1 MKFAHIAAST
11 FLALAAA
18 ASPAQTR
25 PAATPLT
32 RAEQLD
38 IMADFFVPRP
48 VIVPVSRELCDTAF
62 RSQLATDPGMPEIE
76 KTLPGIVDRMV
87 KASSAHCDSEM
98 IKIVNARQDQV
109 RAYMTAQLTPADL
122 ARLARLLGPS
132 AQEVRAFKVE
142 VHPGDTM
149 QQIAARIPTST
160 PQEQRLRT
168 AQVAFARTP
177 GGVALLNKIHAYELS
192 MKPLLKLDQAAI
204 RDIATQA
211 FKLAHREANLYAQEK
226 DLLELYSDAP
236 IPPRPVPLAEIAPAP
251 GADPLPAKL
260 SGSFLYVY
268 SFLDVRQNEY
278 TPKVLDQFDDDL
290 TTRLSASGISSK
302 ILRYTESAK
311 GKDEFFAAK
320 TQVGDDSRSVPVSET
335 IGGNLADERTSKAR
349 FRLIVFP
356 ANFTLSGAWRFY
368 DIRFILMDTA
378 TNKRLLEYTYSGKHL
393 VMMRDSENAQARS
406 RKILDAAFAELKA
419 KGFL

>member
-1 MKFAHIAAST
+1 MKFAHLAAWAL
-11 FLALAAA
+11 LALPA

-25 PAATPLT
+25 PAVAPLT

-48 VIVPVSRELCDTAF
+48 VILPISRELCDTAF
-62 RSQLATDPGMPEIE
+62 RTQLARDPGMPEIE
-76 KTLPGIVDRMV
+76 KALPGIVDRMV
-87 KASSAHCDSEM
+87 KASSAHCDVEM
-98 IKIVNARQDQV
+98 KKIVEARQDQV
-109 RAYMTAQLTPADL
+109 RTYMAAQFNAADL
-122 ARLARLLGPS
+122 ARLARLLAPS
-132 AQEVRAFKVE
+132 VQEARDFRLVVR
-142 VHPGDTM
+142 PGDSM
-149 QQIAARIPTST
+149 QQLVAQVSVT
-160 PQEQRLRT
+160 PQQEQRLRA

-177 GGVALLNKIHAYELS
+177 GGVALINRVHAYELS
-192 MKPLLKLDQAAI
+192 MKPLLNLDQTAI
-204 RDIATQA
+204 RDIANQGY
-211 FKLAHREANLYAQEK
+211 KLAHREANLYAQEK

-236 IPPRPVPLAEIAPAP
+236 IPPRPAALAEIAPPP

-260 SGSFLYVY
+260 SGSFVYVY

-278 TPKVLDQFDDDL
+278 TPKVLGQFDDDL
-290 TTRLSASGISSK
+290 TTRLNAAGISSK

-311 GKDEFFAAK
+311 GKDEFVAAK
-320 TQVGDDSRSVPVSET
+320 TQVGDDSRAVPVAET
-335 IGGNLADERTSKAR
+335 IGGNLADERTTKAR

-378 TNKRLLEYTYSGKHL
+378 TNKRLLEYTYSGQHL

>member
-1 MKFAHIAAST
+1 VCGF
-11 FLALAAA
+11 
-18 ASPAQTR
+18 PQ
-25 PAATPLT
+25 
-32 RAEQLD
+32 
-38 IMADFFVPRP
+38 
-48 VIVPVSRELCDTAF
+48 
-62 RSQLATDPGMPEIE
+62 
-76 KTLPGIVDRMV
+76 
-87 KASSAHCDSEM
+87 
-98 IKIVNARQDQV
+98 
-109 RAYMTAQLTPADL
+109 
-122 ARLARLLGPS
+122 
-132 AQEVRAFKVE
+132 
-142 VHPGDTM
+142 
-149 QQIAARIPTST
+149 
-160 PQEQRLRT
+160 QEQRHRA

-177 GGVALLNKIHAYELS
+177 GGVALINKVHAYELS
-192 MKPLLKLDQAAI
+192 LKPLLNLDQTAI
-204 RDIATQA
+204 RDIANQGY
-211 FKLAHREANLYAQEK
+211 KLAHREANLYAQEK

-236 IPPRPVPLAEIAPAP
+236 IPPRPAALAEIAPLP
-251 GADPLPAKL
+251 GADPLFAKL

-268 SFLDVRQNEY
+268 SFLDVRQNEF

-290 TTRLSASGISSK
+290 TTRLNGAGITSK

-320 TQVGDDSRSVPVSET
+320 TQVGDDSRAVPVSET
-335 IGGNLADERTSKAR
+335 IGGNLADERTTKAR

-378 TNKRLLEYTYSGKHL
+378 TNKRLLEYTYSGQHL

>member
-1 MKFAHIAAST
+1 MKFAHLAAWVL
-11 FLALAAA
+11 LALPA

-25 PAATPLT
+25 PAVAPLT

-48 VIVPVSRELCDTAF
+48 VILPISRELCDTAF
-62 RSQLATDPGMPEIE
+62 RTQLARDPGMPEIE
-76 KTLPGIVDRMV
+76 KALPGIVDRMV
-87 KASSAHCDSEM
+87 KASSAHCDVEM
-98 IKIVNARQDQV
+98 KKIVEARQDQV
-109 RAYMTAQLTPADL
+109 RTYMAAQFNAADL
-122 ARLARLLGPS
+122 ARLARLLAPS
-132 AQEVRAFKVE
+132 VQEARDFRLVVR
-142 VHPGDTM
+142 PGDSM
-149 QQIAARIPTST
+149 QQLVAQVSVT
-160 PQEQRLRT
+160 PQQEQRLRA

-177 GGVALLNKIHAYELS
+177 GGVALINRVHAYELS
-192 MKPLLKLDQAAI
+192 MKPLLNLDQTAI
-204 RDIATQA
+204 RDIANQGY
-211 FKLAHREANLYAQEK
+211 KLAHREANLYAQEK

-236 IPPRPVPLAEIAPAP
+236 IPPRPAALAEIAPPP

-260 SGSFLYVY
+260 SGSFVYVY

-278 TPKVLDQFDDDL
+278 TPKVLGQFDDDL
-290 TTRLSASGISSK
+290 TTRLNAAGISSK

-311 GKDEFFAAK
+311 GKDEFVAAK
-320 TQVGDDSRSVPVSET
+320 TQVGDDSRAVPVAET
-335 IGGNLADERTSKAR
+335 IGGNLADERTTKAR

-368 DIRFILMDTA
+368 EIRFILMDTA
-378 TNKRLLEYTYSGKHL
+378 TNKRLLEYTYSGQHL

>member
-1 MKFAHIAAST
+1 MKFAHLAAWAL
-11 FLALAAA
+11 LALPV

-25 PAATPLT
+25 PAAAPLT

-48 VIVPVSRELCDTAF
+48 VILPISRELCDTAF
-62 RSQLATDPGMPEIE
+62 RTQLARDPGMPEIE
-76 KTLPGIVDRMV
+76 KALPGIVDRMV
-87 KASSAHCDSEM
+87 KASSAHCDVEM
-98 IKIVNARQDQV
+98 KKIVEARQDQV
-109 RAYMTAQLTPADL
+109 RTYMAAQFSPAEL
-122 ARLARLLGPS
+122 ARLARLLAPS
-132 AQEVRAFKVE
+132 VQEASDFKLVVR
-142 VHPGDTM
+142 PGDSM
-149 QQIAARIPTST
+149 QQLVAQVSVT
-160 PQEQRLRT
+160 PQQEQRLRA

-177 GGVALLNKIHAYELS
+177 GGVALINRVHAYELS
-192 MKPLLKLDQAAI
+192 MKPLLNLDQTAI
-204 RDIATQA
+204 RDIANQGY
-211 FKLAHREANLYAQEK
+211 KLAHREANLYAQEK

-236 IPPRPVPLAEIAPAP
+236 IPPRPAALAEVAPPP
-251 GADPLPAKL
+251 GTDPLPAKL
-260 SGSFLYVY
+260 SGSFVYVY

-290 TTRLSASGISSK
+290 TTRLNAAGISSK

-311 GKDEFFAAK
+311 GKDEFVAAK
-320 TQVGDDSRSVPVSET
+320 TQVGDDSRAVPVAET
-335 IGGNLADERTSKAR
+335 IGGNLADERTTKAR

-406 RKILDAAFAELKA
+406 RKILDAAFAELRA

>member
-1 MKFAHIAAST
+1 MKFAHLAA
-11 FLALAAA
+11 LALVALPA

-25 PAATPLT
+25 PAVAPLT
-32 RAEQLD
+32 RAEQID

-48 VIVPVSRELCDTAF
+48 VILPISRELCDTAF
-62 RSQLATDPGMPEIE
+62 RTQLARDPGMPEIE
-76 KTLPGIVDRMV
+76 KALPGIVDRMV
-87 KASSAHCDSEM
+87 KASSAHCDVEM
-98 IKIVNARQDQV
+98 KKIVEARQDQV
-109 RAYMTAQLTPADL
+109 RTYMAAQFNAADL
-122 ARLARLLGPS
+122 ARLARLLAPS
-132 AQEVRAFKVE
+132 VQEARDFKLVVR
-142 VHPGDTM
+142 PGDSM
-149 QQIAARIPTST
+149 QQLVAQVSVT
-160 PQEQRLRT
+160 PQQEQRLRA

-177 GGVALLNKIHAYELS
+177 GGVALINRVHAYELS
-192 MKPLLKLDQAAI
+192 MKPLLNLDQTAI
-204 RDIATQA
+204 RDIANQGY
-211 FKLAHREANLYAQEK
+211 KLAHREANLYAQEK

-236 IPPRPVPLAEIAPAP
+236 IPPRPAALAEIAPPP

-260 SGSFLYVY
+260 SGSFVYVY

-290 TTRLSASGISSK
+290 TTRLNAAGISSK

-311 GKDEFFAAK
+311 GKDEFVAAK
-320 TQVGDDSRSVPVSET
+320 TQVGDDSRAVPVAET
-335 IGGNLADERTSKAR
+335 IGGNLADERTTKAR

-368 DIRFILMDTA
+368 EIRFILMDTA
-378 TNKRLLEYTYSGKHL
+378 TNKRLLEYTYSGQHL